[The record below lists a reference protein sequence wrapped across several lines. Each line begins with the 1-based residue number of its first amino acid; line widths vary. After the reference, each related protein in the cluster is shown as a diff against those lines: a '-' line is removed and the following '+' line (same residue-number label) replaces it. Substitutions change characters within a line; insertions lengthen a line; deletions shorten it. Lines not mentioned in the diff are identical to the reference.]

1 MEAIVEG
8 IILAAGLSTR
18 MGVPKILIEFD
29 GDTVMGRVVK
39 ASLGSGLH
47 RTVLVAGASDRD
59 ALEAIAGTEGS
70 RVSVVVNPNPEDGM
84 SSSLRIGL
92 AALGSRR
99 SGVMILLGDQPLITA
114 DTIDRLLSVFRLNSN
129 KIIVPVIHG
138 RRTTPV
144 IFPARLFPELM
155 AVKGDV
161 GGRDVLKSHP
171 DEIMQV
177 EMGSS
182 YDDTDL
188 DTPEDLDRF
197 LSRAFADNRL
207 KS

>member
-18 MGVPKILIEFD
+18 MGVPKTLIEFD
-29 GDTVMGRVVK
+29 GDTVIGRVAK
-39 ASLGSGLH
+39 ASLGSTLH

-59 ALEAIAGTEGS
+59 AVEAIAGREGS
-70 RVSVVVNPNPEDGM
+70 RLSIVVNPNPEDGM
-84 SSSLRIGL
+84 ASSLRIGL
-92 AALGSRR
+92 AALSSRVAA
-99 SGVMILLGDQPLITA
+99 VMILLGDQPLITA
-114 DTIDRLLSVFRLNSN
+114 VTIDRLLSVFRPNNN

-144 IFPARLFPELM
+144 IFPARLFPDLM
-155 AVKGDV
+155 AAKGDV
-161 GGRDVLKSHP
+161 GGRDVLKNHP
-171 DEIMQV
+171 QEIMQV

-197 LSRAFADNRL
+197 LSRSVRTTD
-207 KS
+207 